1 MPFTRV
7 ALASVWLI
15 VLGLFVLSAS
25 GTIAAGN
32 GLMWLVLAGL
42 VAPAIILHLTTGLR
56 KIPVVVAPVAAGTR
70 AAMDRGDATG
80 MNGVRR

>member
-7 ALASVWLI
+7 TLASVWLI
-15 VLGLFVLSAS
+15 VLALFVLSAS

-42 VAPAIILHLTTGLR
+42 VTPAIILHLTAGLR
-56 KIPVVVAPVAAGTR
+56 KIPVVVAPAAAGTI
-70 AAMDRGDATG
+70 ATADRGDE
-80 MNGVRR
+80 RR